1 MNSAGCICTCMWS
14 IHICIYIINRLLW
27 TGEELKEEQ
36 ELGRRDEWKQPEYST
51 HVWNKKV
58 NSKEHWKTNKWIN
71 LTENSLEN
79 RGNRGCLNGLTGESE
94 GPGGKG
100 QPDLKIRLWMGRLS
114 GLKHREQLLTSVERL
129 RFPTLLSGLPE
140 IWVCALWLGRQSC
153 PTTVWTKHCFRVQ
166 TRWVSQKLGVQNWA
180 FHLGIILN

>member
-27 TGEELKEEQ
+27 TREELKEEQ

-51 HVWNKKV
+51 HVWNKKI

-79 RGNRGCLNGLTGESE
+79 RGYRGCLNGLTGESE

-100 QPDLKIRLWMGRLS
+100 QPDLKIRLW
-114 GLKHREQLLTSVERL
+114 K
-129 RFPTLLSGLPE
+129 
-140 IWVCALWLGRQSC
+140 A
-153 PTTVWTKHCFRVQ
+153 VWTEAQSATPYKCRKV
-166 TRWVSQKLGVQNWA
+166 TVSNSPLRSSRDLGLYVMA
-180 FHLGIILN
+180 RKAILPNYSLN